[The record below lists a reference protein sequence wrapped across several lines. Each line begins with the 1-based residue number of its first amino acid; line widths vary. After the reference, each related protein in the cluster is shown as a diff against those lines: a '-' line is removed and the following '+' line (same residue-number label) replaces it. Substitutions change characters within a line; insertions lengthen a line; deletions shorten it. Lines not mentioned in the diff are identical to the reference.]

1 MGERRCAYVG
11 ERRCAY
17 VGERRCAY
25 VGERRC
31 AFVGERRCAYVG
43 ERRCAFRNLVEK
55 AEGERPLGKPSPKR
69 EDSMETDLKGIR

>member
-1 MGERRCAYVG
+1 MMRVGGVAY
-11 ERRCAY
+11 
-17 VGERRCAY
+17 
-25 VGERRC
+25 
-31 AFVGERRCAYVG
+31 VGERRCAYVG